1 MARGSSKSDLG
12 DKLRLKADYKVA
24 EADRLRA
31 DAAKADRLDAER
43 QAKARDKA
51 IKKAERELKAAVKD
65 PTKMADKIK
74 VEVDSSGKVSF
85 SLDGQKLEEYSMS
98 GRNSDFGKGYFRGVF
113 KEISPSLKDN
123 FIVQLKD
130 KGMSSKDARK
140 AVDLI
145 AAKASAAMF
154 GKIDINKVLQ
164 DPANQ
169 AEITKA
175 FQDLDA
181 KVKRNNEARADA
193 RAYSSSPS
201 DDGSYNIVGALA
213 GEDLSNHIAY
223 VNRLRDE
230 IGSIDIGIQYGEKVV
245 NKQTEDWIERLV
257 YGGAM
262 EQAVKKHRDLFI
274 D

>member
-1 MARGSSKSDLG
+1 MARGYSSAASERT
-12 DKLRLKADYKVA
+12 DKMRARA
-24 EADRLRA
+24 EALLAKASDIDTKDA
-31 DAAKADRLDAER
+31 IKAAKAEKA
-43 QAKARDKA
+43 AKE
-51 IKKAERELKAAVKD
+51 KAEAESKAALTD
-65 PTKMADKIK
+65 PKKMADKIK

-85 SLDGQKLEEYSMS
+85 NLDGEKLEEYSMS
-98 GRNSDFGKGYFRGVF
+98 GRNSNFSKGYFRGVF
-113 KEISPSLKDN
+113 KELSPSLKDN

-130 KGMSSKDARK
+130 KGMSSKDAQK
-140 AVDLI
+140 AVELI
-145 AAKASAAMF
+145 AAKASEALF
-154 GKIDINKVLQ
+154 GKIDIKEVLQ

-181 KVKRNNEARADA
+181 KVRRNSEARADA

-213 GEDLSNHIAY
+213 GEDLTNHVAY
-223 VNRLRDE
+223 LNRLRDE
-230 IGSIDIGIQYGEKVV
+230 ISIIDGDLQWAEDGEVV
-245 NKQTEDWIERLV
+245 NKQTADWMETLV

-262 EQAVKKHRDLFI
+262 ERAVKKHRDLFI